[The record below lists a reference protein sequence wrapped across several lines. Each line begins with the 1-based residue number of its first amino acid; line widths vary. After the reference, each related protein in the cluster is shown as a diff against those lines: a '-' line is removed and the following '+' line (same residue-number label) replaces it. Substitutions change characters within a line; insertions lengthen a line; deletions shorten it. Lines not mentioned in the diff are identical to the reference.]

1 MFITFEGGEG
11 SGKTTLMQKLE
22 MALQE
27 KGYEVVATR
36 APGGTSLGKHVR
48 ELVLSPDLGVSIGR
62 RAELM
67 LYLADRAQ
75 LLEEVISPA
84 LENGKVVLCDRFNDS
99 SAAYQGVARGIGLD
113 EVQDLCDRVCQG
125 VSPDITFFLDIDPVI
140 GFSRITEKHDR
151 LEQEKMNF
159 HQQVRQA
166 FHTISQN
173 EPERFYVI
181 DATLSPDEVF
191 AAALKVIEKKLHE
204 ISL

>member
-22 MALQE
+22 AALHE

-36 APGGTSLGKHVR
+36 APGGTPLGKHIR
-48 ELVLSPDLGVSIGR
+48 ELVLSPDLGVAIGR
-62 RAELM
+62 RAELV

-75 LLEEVISPA
+75 LLEEVILPA
-84 LENGKVVLCDRFNDS
+84 LEEGKVVLCDRFNDS
-99 SAAYQGVARGIGLD
+99 SVAYQGVARGIGIE

-151 LEQEKMNF
+151 LEQEKIQF

-166 FHTISQN
+166 FHVISQM
-173 EPERFYVI
+173 EPDRFYVI
-181 DATLSPDEVF
+181 DANQSPEKVF
-191 AAALKVIEKKLHE
+191 EEALKVIEKKLHE